1 MTLSVNEEEVE
12 SIEIGYSIQQI
23 LNGGTDGNVSGYIGK
38 SLYSPDPAFRGK
50 LKSFKICAEKKDNSD
65 EGKVAEAK
73 EQLQLPYENVYGNIT
88 LPKKTENGA
97 VVTWETDHPE
107 IVDIESHKN
116 EGYDETPAGTVTRP
130 QKETTVTMTAT
141 LTYGNASDTKEFKF
155 TVKKAAKKLKE
166 EDYKGYFFSYFA
178 GEGYADGEQIYFA
191 ASKNGLK
198 WYDLNDNEPV
208 LTSDQG
214 EKGVRD
220 PFILRSAEGDK
231 FYMIATDLKIN
242 GGNGWGAAQTS
253 GSQSLMVW
261 ESTDL
266 VNWSDMR
273 MVEVSASINAGCT
286 WAPEATYDPIT
297 GEYIVYWA
305 SKVSEDNYGKQRV
318 YYAKTRDF
326 YTFTEPKLY

>member
-1 MTLSVNEEEVE
+1 M
-12 SIEIGYSIQQI
+12 
-23 LNGGTDGNVSGYIGK
+23 
-38 SLYSPDPAFRGK
+38 
-50 LKSFKICAEKKDNSD
+50 
-65 EGKVAEAK
+65 
-73 EQLQLPYENVYGNIT
+73 
-88 LPKKTENGA
+88 
-97 VVTWETDHPE
+97 TWETDHPE

-242 GGNGWGAAQTS
+242 SGNGWGAAQTS

-318 YYAKTRDF
+318 YYAIHRTKS
-326 YTFTEPKLY
+326 LY

>member
-1 MTLSVNEEEVE
+1 M
-12 SIEIGYSIQQI
+12 
-23 LNGGTDGNVSGYIGK
+23 
-38 SLYSPDPAFRGK
+38 
-50 LKSFKICAEKKDNSD
+50 
-65 EGKVAEAK
+65 
-73 EQLQLPYENVYGNIT
+73 
-88 LPKKTENGA
+88 
-97 VVTWETDHPE
+97 
-107 IVDIESHKN
+107 
-116 EGYDETPAGTVTRP
+116 
-130 QKETTVTMTAT
+130 
-141 LTYGNASDTKEFKF
+141 
-155 TVKKAAKKLKE
+155 
-166 EDYKGYFFSYFA
+166 
-178 GEGYADGEQIYFA
+178 
-191 ASKNGLK
+191 
-198 WYDLNDNEPV
+198 
-208 LTSDQG
+208 TSDQG

-318 YYAKTRDF
+318 YYAKPEIFIHSQNQKFILKTRQSLVLIQQS
-326 YTFTEPKLY
+326 FTTKRNKCITGIQK